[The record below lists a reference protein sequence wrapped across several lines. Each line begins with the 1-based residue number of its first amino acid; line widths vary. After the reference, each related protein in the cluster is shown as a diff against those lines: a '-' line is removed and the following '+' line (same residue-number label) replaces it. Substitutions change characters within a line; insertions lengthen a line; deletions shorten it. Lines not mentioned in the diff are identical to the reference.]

1 MRVALYKD
9 VTTCCESGPN
19 PLAGRS
25 VKLLVFYERK
35 NVMNETL
42 EKNPQRWKVLFGGF
56 ACYTFDAFDLSLL
69 AMSLALII
77 KDLNISTQK
86 GGLLSTITLLGI
98 GLSSL
103 FVGWMADNYG
113 RRKTLLFSLTS
124 FGLLTAAIYFA
135 QSWAV
140 IMVLRFLAGFGLG
153 GLWAVLSTYINETWA
168 PNLRGKAASFTLS
181 SFPVG
186 SGFASF
192 FAGVLLPVYGWRVL
206 FLTGALAIIPALYMY
221 FAVPESKEW
230 EERKRLDTKADKEAK
245 APISRIFSPEFRK
258 NTIIATAVSA
268 FAFSGYWGASTWL
281 PTLLVTEKGLDTATM
296 AKFMVILNVGMFIGM
311 NVFGIVADK
320 LGKKAALMITFLGL
334 TITLPIYL
342 HATQPNM
349 LLMLGPVYAF
359 FVSFTTI
366 FGSYFPEMYPTEVRA
381 TGTGFCFNFGRG
393 LSAIAPFV
401 LGVVAAK
408 YSLTMGLGIC
418 SIFFFLSFLGM
429 IFLPSGKVQK

>member
-1 MRVALYKD
+1 
-9 VTTCCESGPN
+9 
-19 PLAGRS
+19 
-25 VKLLVFYERK
+25 
-35 NVMNETL
+35 MNETL

-56 ACYTFDAFDLSLL
+56 ACYTFDSFDLSLL
-69 AMSLALII
+69 AMSLAMII
-77 KDLNISTQK
+77 KDLHISIEK

-98 GLSSL
+98 GLSS
-103 FVGWMADNYG
+103 FFIGWMADNYG

-124 FGLLTAAIYFA
+124 FGILTALIYVA
-135 QSWAV
+135 QSWAA
-140 IMVLRFLAGFGLG
+140 IMILRFLAGFGLG

-168 PNLRGKAASFTLS
+168 PHLRGRAASFTLS

-192 FAGVLLPVYGWRVL
+192 LAGILIPAYGWRVL

-230 EERKRLDTKADKEAK
+230 EESKKANKQQAVKLEQK
-245 APISRIFSPEFRK
+245 ASISEIFSAPFRK
-258 NTIIATAVSA
+258 NTIIATIVSA

-311 NVFGIVADK
+311 NVFGVIADK
-320 LGKKAALMITFLGL
+320 LGKKKALMITFIGL
-334 TITLPIYL
+334 TVTLPIYL
-342 HATQPNM
+342 SATAPNM
-349 LLMLGPVYAF
+349 LLFLGPVYAF

-381 TGTGFCFNFGRG
+381 TGAGFCFNFGRG
-393 LSAIAPFV
+393 LSAIAPFI
-401 LGVVAAK
+401 LSVVAAK
-408 YSLTMGLGIC
+408 YSLTIGLGIC
-418 SIFFFLSFLGM
+418 SVFFFLSFVGM
-429 IFLPSGKVQK
+429 IFLPGRGQQNA